1 MEQQAGT
8 QIALQAPYNPGLLVT
23 GVSYRTLSVEWRE
36 KLTQRVPQP
45 EVIAQTIVSRGLATE
60 AAVLSTCNR
69 FEIVS
74 VGGDGGGIKAFF
86 ESLLG
91 SPSSVSQALYQYHD
105 ASAVRHLYR
114 VSSSLDSMVLGE
126 AQILGQVKQAYQ
138 HAVQT
143 GSIGS
148 HLHHLFQSAFH
159 VAKKVRSHTDVSS
172 HGVSLSYVAVR
183 LAQQIFADL
192 SKVSVVVVGSGE
204 MAELA
209 VLHLCSHGCNTIV
222 VANRTLERAA
232 ALAERYG
239 GLAVSLG
246 DLDRV
251 LDQADIVIGSISID
265 RPIVT
270 ASALKSRRSG
280 RPLFLI
286 DLGVPRNFASELTQ
300 LDDVYLYNIDDLAA
314 VAEENR
320 SLREAAAKDAE
331 IVIEYGLL
339 QFERWRKKIAAQPEL
354 VDLRLAVERICAEG
368 VSEALSGR
376 LGEASADV
384 SAQIAHSISQKI
396 SHELT
401 ELFERQRGISS
412 GNEAEAAPFVLVP
425 VSPQEPEKTAGNRGN
440 SKKNSEGR

>member
-1 MEQQAGT
+1 MSYS
-8 QIALQAPYNPGLLVT
+8 ALQQLPQALYDPSVLVT
-23 GVSYRTLSVEWRE
+23 GVSYRTLNVEWRE
-36 KLTQRVPQP
+36 KLARIAPQP
-45 EVIAQTIVSRGLATE
+45 ERLAHTLVTQGVVTE

-91 SPSSVSQALYQYHD
+91 SSRVTKEALYQYRD
-105 ASAVRHLYR
+105 ATAVRHLYR

-126 AQILGQVKQAYQ
+126 AQILGQVKRAYQ
-138 HAVQT
+138 QAIAQ
-143 GSIGS
+143 GSVGS

-159 VAKKVRSHTDVSS
+159 VAKKVRSHTDISS

-209 VLHLCSHGCNTIV
+209 VLHLCSHGCSTVV

-232 ALAERYG
+232 ALAERFG
-239 GLAVSLG
+239 GLAVSLS

-251 LDQADIVIGSISID
+251 IDHADIVIGSLSID

-270 ASALKSRRSG
+270 TSAVSARRRG

-286 DLGVPRNFASELTQ
+286 DLGVPRNFAADLASV
-300 LDDVYLYNIDDLAA
+300 DDVYLYNIDDLAA
-314 VAEENR
+314 VAAENR
-320 SLREAAAKDAE
+320 ALREAAAKDAE
-331 IVIEYGLL
+331 IVIDYGLM
-339 QFERWRKKIAAQPEL
+339 QFERWQKKIALQPEI
-354 VDLRLAVERICAEG
+354 VDLRLAVERICAQGIAEG
-368 VSEALSGR
+368 LAGNLVDSDSQLT
-376 LGEASADV
+376 
-384 SAQIAHSISQKI
+384 AQVARSISQKI

-401 ELFERQRGISS
+401 SLVERQMGI
-412 GNEAEAAPFVLVP
+412 GRPNDTEEAPFVLVP
-425 VSPQEPEKTAGNRGN
+425 VESGAP
-440 SKKNSEGR
+440 KKA